1 MKTRHYVAVLLGL
14 IPPLLALAGGTGGVP
29 GVPAANAAACT
40 TTGCMSGQNPCGK
53 AACMVPP
60 DGGAAVCEYA
70 PKLTGSCRCWPGDK
84 RPCTTGGGAPG
95 LKTCIAH
102 PTNLDTYWGTCT

>member
-1 MKTRHYVAVLLGL
+1 MKTRHVVAVLLGL
-14 IPPLLALAGGTGGVP
+14 IPPLLVLACGSGGGSSSSLI
-29 GVPAANAAACT
+29 CT
-40 TTGCMSGQNPCGK
+40 TISCMAGQNPCGK

-84 RPCTTGGGAPG
+84 RPCVKSGGGAG
-95 LKTCIAH
+95 LKTCLAH
-102 PTNLDTYWGTCT
+102 PVNLDTYWDTCI